1 MFAYAADSGLFGW
14 ICLNPFISITVSM
27 GMESNRRTVLKSAGA
42 AAGASLF
49 ATTGAAA
56 ETVAAALGDGIEA
69 GSDDLQGALVVLEPG
84 TDFAVLD
91 RFDLPAGT
99 YEMDALDIVYTK
111 ASGPVLERIAALE
124 DVRQIEA
131 NRRIE
136 YHNGDAQVA
145 TDAGTAQERFD
156 LGYTGDG
163 VHVAV
168 IDSGVDA
175 YHPDLQDRLRH
186 NYQFQDPLSAE
197 TAWTDL
203 GIADTDD
210 IGHGTHC
217 SGSVVG
223 EGNRNPEHEGM
234 APGADLTV
242 YSTGAGLFIL
252 NAVAAYNH
260 LLENHAPGVAE
271 GDEVVHVT
279 SNSYGS
285 AGGNDFNPAGA
296 QETATWRAFDA
307 GITVVSSAG
316 NSGPGT
322 DTLGGAKTAPHILC
336 IAASH
341 DGQGEGIDAT
351 TKPTSF
357 SSRGRT
363 ADYNQGEGARWDQFP
378 NGKGGFTAEDRRG
391 ALENVTEFH
400 GGSATREEL
409 DSNTETV
416 TIGPGTDA
424 GGVAGGPGVGEST
437 FLEVTPRADGTVFLD
452 IEVTWT
458 PNQQDLD
465 LFLHVGSQDGD
476 VIASSTSGTP
486 GERIRKGIESGQS
499 YFLEINPWANV
510 TSQAEVVVSE
520 KGPAEGD
527 EISGPYGV
535 YRPSVIAPGSAVVS
549 TMGAS
554 GLKALEASYGATPA
568 DTGVFYS
575 ALSGTSMSCPV
586 TSGVVAQVIEAW
598 YRNNDGEY
606 PDPET
611 VIRLIEGGADP
622 NAEAAYTPYNAGAG
636 LVNAVRSVEFAEE
649 GFVPSYT
656 DINLSRLGDEPVSLS
671 ATGSRE
677 DDGQSFTAGATNQ
690 VTVTVEDLS
699 HDVDAAQEVLPDGW
713 TVVGTNDGVRTN
725 DDRDTVFFDTETV
738 NEATAEGESR
748 AFTFFVE
755 APDSSGRY
763 AFGPAEVKETGGRTD
778 TTDFVPVSGTSS
790 TEYVAG
796 ASTQAPF

>member
-1 MFAYAADSGLFGW
+1 
-14 ICLNPFISITVSM
+14 
-27 GMESNRRTVLKSAGA
+27 MESNRRTILKSAGA

-56 ETVAAALGDGIEA
+56 ETVAATLGDGIKA
-69 GSDDLQGALVVLEPG
+69 GSDDLQGALIVLEPG

-111 ASGPVLERIAALE
+111 ASGAVLERIAALE
-124 DVRQIEA
+124 DVRYVEA

-145 TDAGTAQERFD
+145 TNAGTVQERFD

-186 NYQFQDPLSAE
+186 NYQFQDPLSSD
-197 TAWTDL
+197 TAWTDV
-203 GIADTDD
+203 GIVDTDD

-223 EGNRNPEHEGM
+223 EGNRDPEHEGM
-234 APGADLTV
+234 APDADLTV

-285 AGGNDFNPAGA
+285 SGGNDFNPAGA

-316 NSGPGT
+316 NSGPGPN
-322 DTLGGAKTAPHILC
+322 TLGGAKTAPHILC

-341 DGQGEGIDAT
+341 DGQGEGIDGT

-363 ADYNQGEGARWDQFP
+363 RSYDGGGEGARWPEFGSDGQY
-378 NGKGGFTAEDRRG
+378 TAEDRKS
-391 ALENVTEFH
+391 ALENVAEFH
-400 GGSATREEL
+400 RKSGSADPFPDGDQPDPISFT
-409 DSNTETV
+409 
-416 TIGPGTDA
+416 A
-424 GGVAGGPGVGEST
+424 GPGVDGS
-437 FLEVTPRADGTVFLD
+437 VAADGAKVGSPTYV
-452 IEVTWT
+452 EYT
-458 PNQQDLD
+458 PKNQAGSISASISWNPPGQDLD
-465 LFLHVGSQDGD
+465 INLRRGAEDGPVIGSAASLSNPE
-476 VIASSTSGTP
+476 VIEAQLPDPEATYFFEIIPYAAVQATGTIDITEN
-486 GERIRKGIESGQS
+486 ERVDD
-499 YFLEINPWANV
+499 PP
-510 TSQAEVVVSE
+510 T
-520 KGPAEGD
+520 
-527 EISGPYGV
+527 GPYGV

-598 YRNNDGEY
+598 YRNHDGEY

-622 NAEAAYTPYNAGAG
+622 NAEAAYTPYNAGSG

-649 GFVPSYT
+649 GFVPSYAE
-656 DINLSRLGDEPVSLS
+656 INLSRLGDEPVSLS

-677 DDGQSFTAGATNQ
+677 DDGQTFTPGATNQ
-690 VTVTVEDLS
+690 VTVTVESLS
-699 HDVDAAQEVLPDGW
+699 HDVDTARETLPDGW
-713 TVVGTNDGVRTN
+713 TVVGTNDGVTAN
-725 DDRDTVFFDTETV
+725 DARDTVFFDTGTV
-738 NEATAEGESR
+738 NEATTDGESR
-748 AFTFFVE
+748 SFTFFVE
-755 APDSSGRY
+755 APDSSGQY
-763 AFGPAEVKETGGRTD
+763 TLGPVEVKETDGTTD
-778 TTDFVPVSGTSS
+778 TDDFVPVSGTSS
-790 TEYVAG
+790 TEYVVG
-796 ASTQAPF
+796 TGIQAPF